1 MTTVGRNSSRCPAE
15 TRGVLSTHEVV
26 VPDQWEE
33 GDPFTEGGTAYKP
46 FTGLSKV
53 IGR

>member
-1 MTTVGRNSSRCPAE
+1 MTTVGRSLSRCPPE

-26 VPDQWEE
+26 VPDDRKE
-33 GDPFTEGGTAYKP
+33 GDRFPEGGTAYKP
-46 FTGLSKV
+46 FTGLSEV